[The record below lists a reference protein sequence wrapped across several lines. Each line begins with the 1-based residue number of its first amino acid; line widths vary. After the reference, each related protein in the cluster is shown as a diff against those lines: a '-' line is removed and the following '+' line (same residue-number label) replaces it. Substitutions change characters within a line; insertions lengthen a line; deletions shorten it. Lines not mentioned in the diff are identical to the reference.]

1 MGLFDFFK
9 RDRGYKVHAL
19 NFCEVGKDGKRDSR
33 PENRLYNNAR
43 YVMPVARIT
52 SRIERKV
59 TMTVRITAPDGK
71 VNSYDF
77 EAPLQICENRL
88 ANLPAWGSEE
98 GTAFKTVGW
107 WEYELLDKKGELII
121 SSRLHIVPVEELW
134 DEQGWI
140 RIESDFQ
147 FRNNDSEQTVID
159 DWGTGSFV
167 SPRYMAMRCRY
178 SSLSDVERE
187 ITYDVEIRNEQ
198 TGKTSR
204 FDHTVT
210 LDPAGGWLQMCGWGS
225 DSGNSYDPGRYTYL
239 LCYKGRQVG
248 SGQFEVE
255 KSPMQRGWIEPV
267 ALVFYFYNDEKE
279 MTDWVAYDCGLSLLE
294 GGVARQLQFR
304 ANACKYMIAGF
315 QWRSLEAG
323 HPLKLTFR
331 FYLDGNLIYSCS
343 RDRETEPF
351 DPQSLFYKD
360 FEISGTFWYERSDGS
375 VDTFRAGRYQVNLYL
390 ETDELHEHLVMQRT
404 LELR

>member
-1 MGLFDFFK
+1 
-9 RDRGYKVHAL
+9 
-19 NFCEVGKDGKRDSR
+19 
-33 PENRLYNNAR
+33 
-43 YVMPVARIT
+43 
-52 SRIERKV
+52 
-59 TMTVRITAPDGK
+59 
-71 VNSYDF
+71 
-77 EAPLQICENRL
+77 
-88 ANLPAWGSEE
+88 
-98 GTAFKTVGW
+98 
-107 WEYELLDKKGELII
+107 
-121 SSRLHIVPVEELW
+121 
-134 DEQGWI
+134 
-140 RIESDFQ
+140 
-147 FRNNDSEQTVID
+147 
-159 DWGTGSFV
+159 
-167 SPRYMAMRCRY
+167 
-178 SSLSDVERE
+178 
-187 ITYDVEIRNEQ
+187 
-198 TGKTSR
+198 
-204 FDHTVT
+204 
-210 LDPAGGWLQMCGWGS
+210 MCGWGS

-351 DPQSLFYKD
+351 DLQSLFYKD